1 MFHVFAKQQET
12 RCKASG
18 RTVGDSF
25 YRDRAKMRGLI
36 LHVLYSESDRSE
48 CRMVL
53 YQLVP
58 IFSTRGRFHRRHDF
72 SMDSG
77 VGGRVQEDC
86 NGSSSFI
93 LNFISIIITSA
104 SPQTIKH

>member
-1 MFHVFAKQQET
+1 MSHVFAKQQESQ
-12 RCKASG
+12 CKASD

-53 YQLVP
+53 
-58 IFSTRGRFHRRHDF
+58 
-72 SMDSG
+72 
-77 VGGRVQEDC
+77 
-86 NGSSSFI
+86 
-93 LNFISIIITSA
+93 
-104 SPQTIKH
+104 

>member
-53 YQLVP
+53 
-58 IFSTRGRFHRRHDF
+58 
-72 SMDSG
+72 
-77 VGGRVQEDC
+77 
-86 NGSSSFI
+86 
-93 LNFISIIITSA
+93 
-104 SPQTIKH
+104 